1 MIRILHLSDL
11 HFTPNLS
18 NTDNCLSIDQMIGV
32 ENKLKELKAADN
44 TYKFNKVII
53 SGDITNDGSIDSFVR
68 ARSWI
73 CSQLEVNAGRRT
85 GLDFC
90 VNQETIKIVP
100 GNHDVDFQIPYK
112 GTATEKWKKL
122 SVNFNSEFQDLQPFT
137 PAKPYHYDWIDT
149 GENQGLFF
157 FYMDSSFLGD
167 SFQEKASG
175 FDDLTKRRLL
185 MNIVE
190 KIHSVFNL
198 GISGQLSKAGTEDKI
213 SSISFKNSLKIFV
226 SHHYLKNVQNEDREF
241 LKSSYKKDF
250 LNRIC
255 LADYD
260 ILLNGHRH
268 RNSFFEDRLEDNF
281 DERGKIRYIYKQL
294 RHMLGFEDLPTQ
306 LYNPTNGNKFN
317 RNVSLIV
324 RLIDRLH
331 SALYPDA
338 SPKNIIDV
346 LNKAIEDDSI
356 KNIETLIRNFMD
368 ITEDDKI
375 FNTWELDSQVKVY
388 LQNLNKEQR
397 DKLNKK
403 SNKIISNILTF
414 LKKKSIVSINGGSTT
429 KITKNLERSF
439 NIYEIESTPHE
450 YKFKTI
456 KYRWNEQLK
465 QFDHD
470 WDRERTFRVNNFLDS
485 VDLII
490 PD

>member
-1 MIRILHLSDL
+1 
-11 HFTPNLS
+11 
-18 NTDNCLSIDQMIGV
+18 
-32 ENKLKELKAADN
+32 
-44 TYKFNKVII
+44 
-53 SGDITNDGSIDSFVR
+53 
-68 ARSWI
+68 
-73 CSQLEVNAGRRT
+73 
-85 GLDFC
+85 
-90 VNQETIKIVP
+90 
-100 GNHDVDFQIPYK
+100 
-112 GTATEKWKKL
+112 
-122 SVNFNSEFQDLQPFT
+122 
-137 PAKPYHYDWIDT
+137 
-149 GENQGLFF
+149 
-157 FYMDSSFLGD
+157 
-167 SFQEKASG
+167 
-175 FDDLTKRRLL
+175 
-185 MNIVE
+185 
-190 KIHSVFNL
+190 
-198 GISGQLSKAGTEDKI
+198 
-213 SSISFKNSLKIFV
+213 
-226 SHHYLKNVQNEDREF
+226 
-241 LKSSYKKDF
+241 
-250 LNRIC
+250 
-255 LADYD
+255 
-260 ILLNGHRH
+260 
-268 RNSFFEDRLEDNF
+268 
-281 DERGKIRYIYKQL
+281 
-294 RHMLGFEDLPTQ
+294 MLGFEDLPTQ